1 MSALDAIRRIETA
14 RPVPGWGGATTRSAP
29 LGESWQDEIRRVD
42 PSGTGGED
50 GGSAFEQALARD
62 QQNQEQQ
69 RGSGFGQRFSSG
81 TLSTLIALQAD
92 PGFAARSYGSAD
104 VTSPSR
110 AAARYEATANST
122 VLDDTAGAGDGGT
135 GTARGT
141 ASLFGL
147 FQNFVAN
154 RPEAS
159 SVIAAYRAVQS
170 VRADDLGRQL
180 AVTRFG

>member
-14 RPVPGWGGATTRSAP
+14 RPVPGWGGATTRSP
-29 LGESWQDEIRRVD
+29 IVGEGWQDEIRRVD

-50 GGSAFEQALARD
+50 GGNAFEQALARD

-81 TLSTLIALQAD
+81 TLSALIALQAD
-92 PGFAARSYGSAD
+92 PGFATRSYSSAD

-122 VLDDTAGAGDGGT
+122 LVDDAAGSAESDAAT
-135 GTARGT
+135 SRGIG
-141 ASLFGL
+141 SLFGL
-147 FQNFVAN
+147 FQNFVTN
-154 RPEAS
+154 RPEAA
-159 SVIAAYRAVQS
+159 SVVAAYKAVQS

>member
-122 VLDDTAGAGDGGT
+122 VLDDTAGAGDGGK
-135 GTARGT
+135 GAKPSTAVAGKGKGGAVLPGAQSSSVRPGEGP
-141 ASLFGL
+141 LF
-147 FQNFVAN
+147 
-154 RPEAS
+154 RPEPLP
-159 SVIAAYRAVQS
+159 R
-170 VRADDLGRQL
+170 L
-180 AVTRFG
+180 TP

>member
-135 GTARGT
+135 ATARGS

>member
-69 RGSGFGQRFSSG
+69 RGSGFGQRFSAG

-92 PGFAARSYGSAD
+92 PGFTARSYSSAD

-135 GTARGT
+135 ATARG
-141 ASLFGL
+141 AGSLFGL
-147 FQNFVAN
+147 FQNFVTN